1 MNMGNKTRV
10 SYSLSK
16 EVVSEIENR
25 RGLAKKSTYVE
36 DLLRK
41 QLGLDTE
48 EKQLPIEP
56 IARFTR

>member
-1 MNMGNKTRV
+1 MGVKIRV

-25 RGLAKKSTYVE
+25 RGLVKKSTYVE

-41 QLGLDTE
+41 ALELESKE
-48 EKQLPIEP
+48 EQSPSEP